1 MTEEQ
6 ARIQEFINNI
16 FYFVF
21 VSEIFIKLI
30 GSGVLN
36 YLRDSYNIFDSIVI
50 IFSTIEIVLSI
61 SDNENSKN

>member
-6 ARIQEFINNI
+6 ARIQEFINKI

-21 VSEIFIKLI
+21 VSEILIKLI

-36 YLRDSYNIFDSIVI
+36 YLRDRYNIFDSIVI